1 MTDSQSQVLQKE
13 LELIGRKLPLIWP
26 GPSEHSQGAEFE
38 GWPPGLAAASAGELV
53 SAVLVGVGD
62 RAVQWLADLVGREG
76 SRRVSVVVVLMPAGP
91 TRVSHLNTLLDIA
104 NSVREGKTV
113 DVRLLTMRELSARD
127 SHCPVVPPTTIQGH
141 DPKTGRTALWIG
153 SVADVGCA
161 PYLVGSLN
169 FVFEPGEALRDQ
181 WRRSFGYVRAA
192 SVPLTA
198 ETAQVPHLVPARGD
212 ADAAR
217 LWAAYEQTLAA
228 VSGSGRPSA
237 GPQVNPETGEV
248 EVDVQGAQVAPW
260 DGGCTALDPLAQELH
275 RVYGQGALVTVD
287 QTSRIKP
294 LSVPVRAAL
303 LDEQGERFVGAVKQK
318 QSFSLQALDDS
329 VERKVEKC
337 RTVSDI
343 VALLGLALSPGH
355 RWVSDAAQ
363 GLLNSAVEERDRVGR
378 EALKTA
384 LGGTVPEFIK
394 KHAGRLR
401 KDLDDM
407 YKALGRGIA
416 VPDRKADEILGVVR
430 SRLEAALAGRVTP
443 RPVYNRIQ
451 APSLSPA
458 APDENWNQPLSLL
471 LQAARLP
478 RESEADPY
486 FPRRLAGTGIDEDA
500 LLAACNVFDD
510 QFLDAASR
518 RRATEDLAALKE
530 IELSPLTAR
539 EKCHH
544 VWDLMHPKRGQRGS
558 HG

>member
-1 MTDSQSQVLQKE
+1 MKE
-13 LELIGRKLPLIWP
+13 PNVPLRSNVSDEGDEPLPLVWP
-26 GPSEHSQGAEFE
+26 GPVEQSQRADFGA
-38 GWPPGLAAASAGELV
+38 WPPGLAAASAGEVV
-53 SAVLVGVGD
+53 SAVLVGASD
-62 RAVQWLADLVGREG
+62 RAVQWLADLVGVEG
-76 SRRVSVVVVLMPAGP
+76 ARRVSVVVVLVPAGA
-91 TRVSHLNTLLDIA
+91 TRTSHLVALLDIA

-113 DVRLLTMRELSARD
+113 DVRLLTMRDLSARD
-127 SHCPVVPPTTIQGH
+127 SQWSVVPPTTVQGH

-169 FVFEPGEALRDQ
+169 FVFEPSEALRDQ
-181 WRRSFGYVRAA
+181 WRRSFGYIRAA

-198 ETAQVPHLVPARGD
+198 ETAQVPHLIPARGD

-228 VSGSGRPSA
+228 VSGSGRGSA

-248 EVDVQGAQVAPW
+248 EVDVQGVQVVPW

-275 RVYGQGALVTVD
+275 RVYAQGSLVTVD

-318 QSFSLQALDDS
+318 QSFSLQVLDDS

-343 VALLGLALSPGH
+343 VALLGFALSPGN
-355 RWVSDAAQ
+355 RWVSAAAQ
-363 GLLNSAVEERDRVGR
+363 GLLNSAVEARDRVGR
-378 EALKTA
+378 EALKAA

-394 KHAGRLR
+394 KHTGRLR

-407 YKALGRGIA
+407 YKALGRGTV
-416 VPDRKADEILGVVR
+416 VPDRKAEEILGDVR
-430 SRLEAALAGRVTP
+430 SRLDAALAGRVTP
-443 RPVYNRIQ
+443 RPLYNRIQ
-451 APSLSPA
+451 APSLSPG

-478 RESEADPY
+478 REAVSDPF
-486 FPRRLAGTGIDEDA
+486 FPRRLAGTGVDEEA
-500 LLAACNVFDD
+500 ALAACNVFDD
-510 QFLDAASR
+510 QFRIASSR
-518 RRATEDLAALKE
+518 RRATEELAAVKA
-530 IELSPLTAR
+530 IETSDLSAR
-539 EKCHH
+539 QKCHQ
-544 VWDLMHPKRGQRGS
+544 VWGLMHPKRGQGAS